1 MFFVSNKINYYK
13 NILQCN
19 EFNNSIVN
27 SGNCN
32 TYDSQKLL
40 NVTNYMNLIKND
52 ENIVLS
58 NLRLYYTRKKE
69 AIQKQ

>member
-52 ENIVLS
+52 ENVVRS

>member
-40 NVTNYMNLIKND
+40 NVTNYINLKHTDVDFCPIYF
-52 ENIVLS
+52 S
-58 NLRLYYTRKKE
+58 QLYRNVSSKS
-69 AIQKQ
+69 